1 MRQVIALLLAGGSGS
16 RIGGELPKQYIQ
28 VEGRMI
34 IDRCIERLL
43 ACEWIDGIW
52 IVAEEAWREDIRRLR
67 YDYENDDSVVCRDRR
82 LPDDEGI
89 RSGRDWLLG
98 FSDPGENR
106 AYSIYH
112 GLQDLSKG
120 YPEDTI
126 ILIHDAARP
135 MVSREML
142 EQCLEGCETYDGI
155 MPVLPMKD
163 TVYYASEDGTE
174 VEHLMD
180 RSRVYAGQAPEC
192 YRLGKY
198 LAAYERLSEAE
209 LLALHGSTEPAVM
222 AGMRIKLIPGEEEN
236 YKITTPADLERY
248 RHQV

>member
-1 MRQVIALLLAGGSGS
+1 MRHVMVLLLAGGSGS

-43 ACEWIDGIW
+43 ACKWIDGIW
-52 IVAEEAWREDIRRLR
+52 IVAEETWREDIRRLR
-67 YDYENDDSVVCRDRR
+67 YEY
-82 LPDDEGI
+82 DDEGI
-89 RSGRDWLLG
+89 RLGRDWLLG
-98 FSDPGENR
+98 FSNPGENR

-112 GLQDLSKG
+112 GLQDLSKE
-120 YPEDTI
+120 YSKDTI
-126 ILIHDAARP
+126 VLIHDAARP
-135 MVSREML
+135 MVSCEML
-142 EQCLEGCETYDGI
+142 EQCIEGCETYDGV

-163 TVYYASEDGTE
+163 TVYYASDDGTE
-174 VEHLMD
+174 VEQLLD
-180 RSRVYAGQAPEC
+180 RSRVYAGQAPES
-192 YRLGKY
+192 YRLEKY

-248 RHQV
+248 RHFIVEDKKEGIQYGV